1 MEINQDHIFI
11 LTRLAGIAQ
20 VVLVFGSFAIPAVLN
35 WKAELAKVGV
45 LTRQMFWTY
54 AAYIL
59 AINLCFGLLSVFA
72 APELLNRSLMSLL
85 VCGFV
90 AVYWTSRVL
99 IQFFYFDRASFP
111 SGLWHRFAEI
121 LLILLFV
128 FLSIVYS
135 MACYFN
141 YQQF

>member
-1 MEINQDHIFI
+1 MEINQNHIVI

-20 VVLVFGSFAIPAVLN
+20 VVLVFGSFVIPAVLN
-35 WKAELAKVGV
+35 WKKELAKVKV

-59 AINLCFGLLSVFA
+59 ATNLCFGLLSVFA
-72 APELLNRSLMSLL
+72 ASELLNKSLISLL
-85 VCGFV
+85 VCGFI
-90 AVYWTSRVL
+90 AVYWISRVL

-111 SGLWHRFAEI
+111 SGLWHRFAEV

-128 FLSIVYS
+128 FLSMVYS
-135 MACYFN
+135 MAFYYN